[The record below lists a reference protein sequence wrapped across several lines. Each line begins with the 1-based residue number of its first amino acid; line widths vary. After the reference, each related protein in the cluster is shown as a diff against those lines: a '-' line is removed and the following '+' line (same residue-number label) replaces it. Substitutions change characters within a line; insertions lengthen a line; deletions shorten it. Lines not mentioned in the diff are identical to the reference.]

1 MKLAVVV
8 VAALA
13 LAPAGLADTNPL
25 APAKPGKPLSTQSQV
40 TRVFRDYPKVAG
52 WLKRYPP
59 GATTTATFSQG
70 IWTVNIWSGTIQVA
84 TGKVDDTTTGVLE
97 AWTGPQVA

>member
-25 APAKPGKPLSTQSQV
+25 APAKPAKPLSTQRQV
-40 TRVFRDYPKVAG
+40 TRVFRA
-52 WLKRYPP
+52 
-59 GATTTATFSQG
+59 
-70 IWTVNIWSGTIQVA
+70 
-84 TGKVDDTTTGVLE
+84 
-97 AWTGPQVA
+97 